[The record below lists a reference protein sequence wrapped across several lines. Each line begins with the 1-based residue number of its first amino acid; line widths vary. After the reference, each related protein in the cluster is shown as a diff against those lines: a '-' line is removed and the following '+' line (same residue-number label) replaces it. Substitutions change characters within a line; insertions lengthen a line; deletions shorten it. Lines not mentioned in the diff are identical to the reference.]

1 MTQRCFRPHCAA
13 LFALVFSLTGL
24 AYAAGQTTMDATHK
38 NPQSDMTETLQQLAL
53 PPLDSTRT
61 IIAALPQVQAARA
74 GMAYSVAL
82 GQRLASGTYEWNLK
96 IGTQQRRETRGIS
109 FAEQE
114 LAMERSIRIG
124 RKSDTDRSLGEAGVA
139 VGQAAYA
146 DTWHEVVRSLLKS
159 WYDWQR
165 ERSASE
171 VMTRQSALAQE
182 QLRVAIRRVKAGEA
196 PRMDQLMAQADFD
209 RAIAAQQQASGRE
222 EVQRMELQKR
232 YPGIGMSEAN
242 ARSVTPDTQLLPA
255 DVQDWQATIMSDNH
269 EIELAEAELRVAQF
283 QGQRAQLDTRPDL
296 QFGVRASR
304 ERGGQETVMGVYVTI
319 PLSGPY
325 READHRA
332 ALAQIAA
339 AEQRLEQTRQR
350 VGAAAARVVLQ
361 AGQNKAVW
369 ARLNA
374 VQKSMAEVSQMA
386 VKAYGLGEMSLTE
399 ALQARRIS
407 LEAALAADTARW
419 DALESVSRVL
429 VDAHRLWAADEP
441 NHDH

>member
-1 MTQRCFRPHCAA
+1 MTQRCLRPHYAA
-13 LFALVFSLTGL
+13 LVALMFCLTGL
-24 AYAAGQTTMDATHK
+24 AYADGQTSINVTQRNLQNDLA
-38 NPQSDMTETLQQLAL
+38 ETLEQLAL
-53 PPLDSTRT
+53 PPLASTQT
-61 IIAALPQVQAARA
+61 MIAALPQVQAARA
-74 GMAYSVAL
+74 AIAFSVAR

-96 IGTQQRRETRGIS
+96 IGTQQRRETTGMR

-114 LAMERSIRIG
+114 LAMERSIRMG
-124 RKSDTDRSLGEAGVA
+124 SKSDTDRSLGQAGVA

-171 VMTRQSALAQE
+171 VLTRQSALAQE

-209 RAIAAQQQASGRE
+209 RAVAAQQQASGRE
-222 EVQRMELQKR
+222 QVQRMELQKR
-232 YPGIGMSEAN
+232 YPGIGISEAN
-242 ARSVTPDTQLLPA
+242 AKFVTPDTQLLPA

-269 EIELAEAELRVAQF
+269 EIELAEAELRVAQL
-283 QGQRAQLDTRPDL
+283 QGQRAQLDTRPDP

-304 ERGGQETVMGVYVTI
+304 ERGGQETVMGVYLAI
-319 PLSGPY
+319 PLSGSY
-325 READHRA
+325 RDADHRA

-361 AGQNKAVW
+361 ADQNKAVW

-374 VQKSMAEVSQMA
+374 VQKSVADVSLMA

-441 NHDH
+441 NHVR